1 MSFKFKF
8 DEKNV
13 SQGFGLVEEGKYEVT
28 IIGAEE
34 KEWQGQYSIGF
45 DVEIRSDI
53 VQEHQGA
60 KLLYNSLYLTT
71 NIKEYEESTE
81 IRRNSFLKACGYTG
95 EQELELPVV
104 VREIVGKTVLAYVKH
119 ETKNDKTYAKVKFV
133 APSNVNPP
141 QPSGP
146 PISVGDDD
154 LPF

>member
-1 MSFKFKF
+1 MGFKFKF
-8 DEKNV
+8 DEENV
-13 SQGFGLVEEGKYEVT
+13 SQGFELVKENKYEVT
-28 IIGAEE
+28 IIGAEA

-71 NIKEYEESTE
+71 NIEDYKEDTK
-81 IRRNSFLKACGYTG
+81 RKRDSFFAACGYTG
-95 EQELELPVV
+95 KQELDLDVV
-104 VREIVGKTVLAYVKH
+104 VHEIVGKTVLGYVKH

-133 APSNVNPP
+133 APSKATPP